1 MKSYVLSIR
10 AIGSEFARRLWMQF
24 LPIFLVTA
32 AALIALQLWLASLSS
47 WWWLLVIPISIFIGV
62 GLVVGFVFRMLISY
76 VRPVQTKEQAITVR
90 HFVDKLQ
97 FVNEITGTPKI
108 IILFRVIRS
117 IAAPSSDS
125 FLKDIV
131 ETKKLRADFQSITHG
146 FES

>member
-24 LPIFLVTA
+24 LPISLVAA

-76 VRPVQTKEQAITVR
+76 VRPAQTTEQKSKVR
-90 HFVDKLQ
+90 NFVDKLQ
-97 FVNEITGTPKI
+97 FVNEITGTPKL

-131 ETKKLRADFQSITHG
+131 ETKKLRADFQSITRD
-146 FES
+146 FKS